1 MEESGSIFG
10 SMSTIVLVILA
21 VALNCLGVWI
31 GFKIKVKRDTP
42 SPEPHLK
49 PQPEPEPHPGPNPS
63 PHPHPR
69 PGPQPP
75 PAPPRPNPATNF
87 KPTLTLNAATLNPA
101 SKEIHMDY
109 QIDSDTPVPPT
120 RTYSVNF
127 TIVMNGKPFTSIS
140 ENTPFDQGDIG
151 FPKQEL
157 LLTTGIGN
165 IVKGVNMQVQAQ
177 IHYHENSSPASGVIG
192 SMQSITVQ

>member
-10 SMSTIVLVILA
+10 SISTIVLVILA
-21 VALNCLGVWI
+21 VALICLGVWI

-42 SPEPHLK
+42 SPEPHPK

-63 PHPHPR
+63 PHPHPG
-69 PGPQPP
+69 PGPS
-75 PAPPRPNPATNF
+75 PAPPRPDPAKNF
-87 KPTLTLNAATLNPA
+87 NPTLTLNAATLNPS

-140 ENTPFDQGDIG
+140 ENASFDQGDIG

-165 IVKGVNMQVQAQ
+165 IVKGTKMQVQAQ
-177 IHYHENSSPASGVIG
+177 IHYHENNSPASGVIG
-192 SMQSITVQ
+192 SMQTITVQ

>member
-21 VALNCLGVWI
+21 VALICLGVWI